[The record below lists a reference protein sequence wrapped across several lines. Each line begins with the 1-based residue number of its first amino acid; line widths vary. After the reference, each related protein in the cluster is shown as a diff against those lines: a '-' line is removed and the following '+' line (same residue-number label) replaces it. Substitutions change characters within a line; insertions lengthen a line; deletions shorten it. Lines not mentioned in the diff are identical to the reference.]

1 VTARAA
7 SPGAGWLR
15 DLARAAA
22 GPAICAAVVIGLL
35 SAWVATGGAG
45 TITTISRVRIEV
57 TLAAIPMHSLNPG
70 PADAPQPPAGAY
82 LTIRN
87 LSGTPDVLTAVS
99 SRAASRV
106 ILTRHAGS
114 GPAGPPRSVLSGL
127 PIPAHGTVALSPSG
141 DDVVLIGGPRLLAGQ
156 QVPLTLTFRHAGQ
169 IMIEATV
176 TIPGSP

>member
-1 VTARAA
+1 VTARVAW
-7 SPGAGWLR
+7 PGAGWLR

-22 GPAICAAVVIGLL
+22 GPLICAAVVIGLL

-45 TITTISRVRIEV
+45 TITTISRARIEV

-70 PADAPQPPAGAY
+70 PADASQPPACAY

-99 SRAASRV
+99 SRVARRV
-106 ILTRHAGS
+106 ILTRHAG
-114 GPAGPPRSVLSGL
+114 GGRAGQVGSVLPGL
-127 PIPAHGTVALSPSG
+127 PIPAHGTLTLSPSG
-141 DDVVLIGGPRLLAGQ
+141 DDAVLIGGPRLLAGQ
-156 QVPLTLTFRHAGQ
+156 QVPLTLTFRYAGQ
-169 IMIEATV
+169 IMIEAMV

>member
-1 VTARAA
+1 VTARVAW
-7 SPGAGWLR
+7 PGAGWLR

-22 GPAICAAVVIGLL
+22 GPLICAAVVIGLL

-99 SRAASRV
+99 SRAARRV
-106 ILTRHAGS
+106 ILTRHAGAGRA
-114 GPAGPPRSVLSGL
+114 GPAGSVLPDVS
-127 PIPAHGTVALSPSG
+127 IPAHGTLKLSPSG

-156 QVPLTLTFRHAGQ
+156 QVPLTLTFRYAGQ
-169 IMIEATV
+169 IEVEATV
-176 TIPGSP
+176 TIPGAP

>member
-1 VTARAA
+1 VTARVAW
-7 SPGAGWLR
+7 PGAGGLR

-22 GPAICAAVVIGLL
+22 GPVICAAVVIGLL

-45 TITTISRVRIEV
+45 TITTISRVRIEI

-99 SRAASRV
+99 SRVARRV
-106 ILTRHAGS
+106 ILTRHAGA
-114 GPAGPPRSVLSGL
+114 GPARRAGSGL
-127 PIPAHGTVALSPSG
+127 SIPAHGILRLSPSG
-141 DDVVLIGGPRLLAGQ
+141 DDAVLIGGPRLLAGQ
-156 QVPLTLTFRHAGQ
+156 QVPLTLTFRYAGQ

>member
-1 VTARAA
+1 MTARVAW
-7 SPGAGWLR
+7 PGAGWLR

-22 GPAICAAVVIGLL
+22 GPVICAAVVIGLL

-57 TLAAIPMHSLNPG
+57 TLATIPMHSLNPG

-87 LSGTPDVLTAVS
+87 LSGTPDVLTAAT
-99 SRAASRV
+99 SRVARRV
-106 ILTRHAGS
+106 ILTRHARAGR
-114 GPAGPPRSVLSGL
+114 AGPVLPGL
-127 PIPAHGTVALSPSG
+127 SIPAHGTLTLSPAG

-156 QVPLTLTFRHAGQ
+156 QVPLTLTFRQAGQ
-169 IMIEATV
+169 IMIEVTV

>member
-7 SPGAGWLR
+7 WPGTGWLR

-22 GPAICAAVVIGLL
+22 GPVVCAAVVIGLL

-70 PADAPQPPAGAY
+70 PADTPQPPAGAY

-99 SRAASRV
+99 SRVARRV
-106 ILTRHAGS
+106 ILTRHAGARPTGRP
-114 GPAGPPRSVLSGL
+114 GPVLSVL
-127 PIPAHGTVALSPSG
+127 PIPAHGTLTLSPSG
-141 DDVVLIGGPRLLAGQ
+141 DDIVLIGAPRLLAGQ

>member
-1 VTARAA
+1 VTARVAW
-7 SPGAGWLR
+7 PGPGWLR

-22 GPAICAAVVIGLL
+22 GPVICAAVVIGLL

-45 TITTISRVRIEV
+45 TIITISRARIEV

-70 PADAPQPPAGAY
+70 PAGAPQPPAGAY

-99 SRAASRV
+99 SRVARRV
-106 ILTRHAGS
+106 ILTRRAGAGRAGRAGS
-114 GPAGPPRSVLSGL
+114 VLPGL
-127 PIPAHGTVALSPSG
+127 SIPAHGTLTLSPSG

-156 QVPLTLTFRHAGQ
+156 QVPLTLTFRYAGQ
-169 IMIEATV
+169 ITIEATV

>member
-1 VTARAA
+1 VTARVAW
-7 SPGAGWLR
+7 PGAGWLR

-22 GPAICAAVVIGLL
+22 GPVVCAAVVIGLL

-45 TITTISRVRIEV
+45 TITTVSRVRIEV

-87 LSGTPDVLTAVS
+87 LSGTPDALTAVS
-99 SRAASRV
+99 SRVARRV
-106 ILTRHAGS
+106 ILTRHGAGRAGRAGS
-114 GPAGPPRSVLSGL
+114 VLPGL
-127 PIPAHGTVALSPSG
+127 PIPAHGTLTLSPSG
-141 DDVVLIGGPRLLAGQ
+141 DDAVLIGGPRLLAGQ
-156 QVPLTLTFRHAGQ
+156 QVPLTLTFRYAGQ
-169 IMIEATV
+169 IEVEATV

>member
-1 VTARAA
+1 VTARVAW
-7 SPGAGWLR
+7 PGAGWLR

-22 GPAICAAVVIGLL
+22 GPLICAAVVIGLL

-45 TITTISRVRIEV
+45 TITTISRARIEV

-87 LSGTPDVLTAVS
+87 LSGTPDVLTAVT
-99 SRAASRV
+99 SRVARRV
-106 ILTRHAGS
+106 ILTRQAGGGRAGQAGS
-114 GPAGPPRSVLSGL
+114 VLPGLSV
-127 PIPAHGTVALSPSG
+127 PAHGTLTLSPSG
-141 DDVVLIGGPRLLAGQ
+141 DDAVLIGGPRLLAGQ
-156 QVPLTLTFRHAGQ
+156 QVPLTLTFRYAGQ

>member
-1 VTARAA
+1 MIARLAW
-7 SPGAGWLR
+7 PGRGWLR

-22 GPAICAAVVIGLL
+22 GPVVCSAVVIGLL
-35 SAWVATGGAG
+35 SAWVDTGGAG
-45 TITTISRVRIEV
+45 TITIVSRVRIEV

-70 PADAPQPPAGAY
+70 PPDAPQPPAGTY

-87 LSGTPDVLTAVS
+87 LSGTPDVLTAAT
-99 SRAASRV
+99 SRVARRV
-106 ILTRHAGS
+106 ILTRHAG
-114 GPAGPPRSVLSGL
+114 GGRVGQVGSVLPGL
-127 PIPAHGTVALSPSG
+127 SIPGHGTLTLSPSG